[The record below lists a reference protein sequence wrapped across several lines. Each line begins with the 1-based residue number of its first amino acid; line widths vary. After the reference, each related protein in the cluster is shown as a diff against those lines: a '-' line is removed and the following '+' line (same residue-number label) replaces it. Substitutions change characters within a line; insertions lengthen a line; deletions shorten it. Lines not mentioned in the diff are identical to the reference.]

1 MDNIPQMIDPS
12 PSELADMQDTPTG
25 SRPFSFPREL
35 SIMAESRRCDD
46 LLAVPSEEIC
56 ALPTGSVAF
65 SGGGNTKCST
75 RKNCFLAG
83 GTVAS
88 HGLSTCPGRFI
99 EPTGFGWSHDPL
111 STNSSS
117 FPDPNPPIHKSVGPG
132 RQDAL
137 RSSSND
143 CPPACLGMA
152 RPEFSRRLKIGSPS
166 YWPSSP

>member
-1 MDNIPQMIDPS
+1 MQYAK
-12 PSELADMQDTPTG
+12 ELLLG
-25 SRPFSFPREL
+25 RWNSGKSR
-35 SIMAESRRCDD
+35 AEHVS
-46 LLAVPSEEIC
+46 
-56 ALPTGSVAF
+56 
-65 SGGGNTKCST
+65 
-75 RKNCFLAG
+75 
-83 GTVAS
+83 
-88 HGLSTCPGRFI
+88 GRFI
-99 EPTGFGWSHDPL
+99 EPTGFDWSHDPL

>member
-1 MDNIPQMIDPS
+1 MSWQRFCVGTLYGMDNIPQMIDPS
-12 PSELADMQDTPTG
+12 ESELADMQDTPTG
-25 SRPFSFPREL
+25 SRPVSFPREL

-88 HGLSTCPGRFI
+88 HGLSTCPG
-99 EPTGFGWSHDPL
+99 D
-111 STNSSS
+111 
-117 FPDPNPPIHKSVGPG
+117 
-132 RQDAL
+132 
-137 RSSSND
+137 SSNQ
-143 CPPACLGMA
+143 LGLIGAMIH
-152 RPEFSRRLKIGSPS
+152 FRRIRHLFQTLTLLYINPLGLGAKMRSGPL
-166 YWPSSP
+166 PMTVLLHV